1 MRPTIRTRR
10 PVRLIGAAATL
21 AIIGLV
27 VGSGAALASGP
38 TPEGG
43 KHIGAT
49 RGGHAKPV
57 SLLIDHGGPVLPSS
71 KTYLIFWGTF
81 PSSASDLPGAMV
93 NLFEGFNRSNYLAI
107 AQQYMHGA
115 SISSTYG
122 GSFADSSAPPSHA
135 PTASVLGTEVASRTT
150 PVANALYVVFTS
162 NLPKVNYCAWHDK
175 TTVNGVAIEV
185 AYVPLQPAGCS
196 PLGSVNL
203 HANTYSETTQAAA
216 DSAAHEFM
224 ETVTDPQ
231 LNAWYDK
238 SGFEVADKCE
248 YDYQHVV
255 SLGNRSTWQIQS
267 EWSNA
272 TSRCEAG

>member
-49 RGGHAKPV
+49 RGGHAKSV

-93 NLFEGFNRSNYLAI
+93 NLFRGFNGSNYLSI

-115 SISSTYG
+115 SISSTFG
-122 GSFADSSAPPSHA
+122 GSFTDSSAPPSHA
-135 PTASVLGTEVASRTT
+135 PTASALGTEVASRTT

-185 AYVPLQPAGCS
+185 AYVPLQPAGC
-196 PLGSVNL
+196 GVGADIGAGNG
-203 HANTYSETTQAAA
+203 YSATTVAAA

-238 SGFEVADKCE
+238 GGAEIADKCV
-248 YDYQHVV
+248 YDYQKVV
-255 SLGNRSTWQIQS
+255 TLSNGSRWQIQS

-272 TSRCEAG
+272 TGRCEAG